1 MGASLGNWEFLSQ
14 TNDNADC
21 IPEQDRFKF
30 VDDLTTLEIINLLN
44 IGLSS
49 LYMKNQ
55 VPSDIPTHGQFIEG
69 DKLKSQD
76 YLNQINKWTEEHK
89 MVISEKKTKAMIFNF
104 TDNYKFT
111 TRIKLKGS
119 NIEVV
124 DSMKI
129 LGTVVNTKLSWD
141 ENCSLIIKKVNA
153 RMQLL
158 RSIQSFGA
166 SIEEMV
172 HLWIVFCRSVLEQ
185 SCVVWHSSLTQ
196 ENKDDLERMQKT
208 FAKLVL
214 RQNYKSY
221 ENSLLR
227 LNLDCLDTR
236 RNALCL
242 KFAQAGIKNRKI
254 DDLFPMNEKL
264 HQMKTRVNDQYRVQF
279 ANTDRLKNSS
289 IITMQKMLNEKKK
302 MIS

>member
-1 MGASLGNWEFLSQ
+1 
-14 TNDNADC
+14 
-21 IPEQDRFKF
+21 
-30 VDDLTTLEIINLLN
+30 
-44 IGLSS
+44 
-49 LYMKNQ
+49 
-55 VPSDIPTHGQFIEG
+55 
-69 DKLKSQD
+69 
-76 YLNQINKWTEEHK
+76 

-104 TDNYKFT
+104 TENYKFT

-129 LGTVVNTKLSWD
+129 LGTVVNNKLSWD

-158 RSIQSFGA
+158 RSLQSFGA

-214 RQNYKSY
+214 RQNYKTY
-221 ENSLLR
+221 ENSLLK
-227 LNLDCLDTR
+227 LNLDCLESR
-236 RNALCL
+236 RIAVCL
-242 KFAQAGIKNRKI
+242 KFAQAGIKNK
-254 DDLFPMNEKL
+254 KL
-264 HQMKTRVNDQYRVQF
+264 
-279 ANTDRLKNSS
+279 
-289 IITMQKMLNEKKK
+289 
-302 MIS
+302 MICFL